1 MQQAIKYLRQGFSVI
16 PVIPKDKKSL
26 VDWAIYQKKLPTE
39 QDIKDWWKKWPD
51 ANIGVITG
59 QISGVAVIDIDS
71 EEGKKEIESFVPD
84 SLIVPIVNS
93 PRGGQH
99 WWFRCL
105 DSNLITKAGIDGFTK
120 VDLRA
125 NGGMIIAPPSVGANG
140 KRYEWNEGID
150 IGQMEIPRIPK
161 SLYDVLPK
169 KISSKEIMVP
179 SPTGLMFTEG
189 RRDEDMFH
197 IANALVKSRIPQEEI
212 YETLVKLALACHPPF
227 PLKEAEQK
235 VLSALRRASEQPR
248 NVKQEVSQWCIAQDG
263 TFRIES
269 CFNELNLKNTE
280 QKGEGRAAVMELSR
294 RGIIERDKGIGVYRL
309 LDKTIEYIQLS
320 DQTPQPLN
328 FKWPFGIEQFADLYE
343 GNIAV
348 VAGTSNAGKG
358 HPVGTKILS
367 ENGWKNIED
376 LKENDLIFSQDGT
389 LTKING
395 IYQKGLQQCF
405 TFSFN
410 DRTSLTCD
418 WDHLWTY
425 SKPYNRERQL
435 TGHKNKNQRYGEWVT
450 QETYKIIART
460 GLGIIKSNFLRFLIP
475 SNEPLQI
482 HAKKQLPIDPYILGV
497 LLGDGCL
504 CKGTIEVTNVDSE
517 IINYLKNYYQLNQSN
532 SDKITYTLLA
542 FPKEKLRELDLLNKH
557 SYEKHIPYAYIWT
570 SIENRK
576 LLLAGLLDTDG
587 TVSKNGQT
595 TTYTTTSAQL
605 AEDVLFL
612 VRSLGEK
619 AVLTSRF
626 TKYIYK
632 GEKKTG
638 RKSYTLHLNI
648 KRFNPFKIHRKAQR
662 FIVNKRTNLKKII
675 KIENAGVKKT
685 YCISTEHP
693 SGLYIAQDFIV
704 THNTAMLLNFAVKN
718 KDNFHVRYQSSEMDS
733 HELSIRLKGFGTGLA
748 SFREKVEWIKRS
760 QDWWDIILPDAV
772 NIIDFME
779 IHEDFYKVGGWIK
792 KIFDKLRKG
801 IAIIALQK
809 KDATTDMGRG
819 GAITKEKARLYLSID
834 YGTLTIVKAK
844 NWHEY
849 SVDPTGAKIDFVM
862 ERGVVLKNEGTWY
875 WKQ

>member
-1 MQQAIKYLRQGFSVI
+1 MMQQAIKYLRQGFSVI

-120 VDLRA
+120 VDIRA

-348 VAGTSNAGKG
+348 VAGTSNAGK
-358 HPVGTKILS
+358 
-367 ENGWKNIED
+367 
-376 LKENDLIFSQDGT
+376 
-389 LTKING
+389 
-395 IYQKGLQQCF
+395 
-405 TFSFN
+405 
-410 DRTSLTCD
+410 
-418 WDHLWTY
+418 
-425 SKPYNRERQL
+425 
-435 TGHKNKNQRYGEWVT
+435 
-450 QETYKIIART
+450 
-460 GLGIIKSNFLRFLIP
+460 
-475 SNEPLQI
+475 
-482 HAKKQLPIDPYILGV
+482 
-497 LLGDGCL
+497 
-504 CKGTIEVTNVDSE
+504 
-517 IINYLKNYYQLNQSN
+517 
-532 SDKITYTLLA
+532 
-542 FPKEKLRELDLLNKH
+542 
-557 SYEKHIPYAYIWT
+557 
-570 SIENRK
+570 
-576 LLLAGLLDTDG
+576 
-587 TVSKNGQT
+587 
-595 TTYTTTSAQL
+595 
-605 AEDVLFL
+605 
-612 VRSLGEK
+612 
-619 AVLTSRF
+619 
-626 TKYIYK
+626 
-632 GEKKTG
+632 
-638 RKSYTLHLNI
+638 
-648 KRFNPFKIHRKAQR
+648 
-662 FIVNKRTNLKKII
+662 
-675 KIENAGVKKT
+675 
-685 YCISTEHP
+685 
-693 SGLYIAQDFIV
+693 
-704 THNTAMLLNFAVKN
+704 TAMLLNFAVKN